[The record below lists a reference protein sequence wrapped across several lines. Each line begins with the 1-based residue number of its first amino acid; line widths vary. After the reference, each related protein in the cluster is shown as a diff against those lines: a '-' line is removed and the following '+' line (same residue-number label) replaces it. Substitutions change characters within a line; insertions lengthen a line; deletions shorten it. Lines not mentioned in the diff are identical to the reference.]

1 MNAICTLIDK
11 LSTERHY
18 APCQATDEGTS
29 AEATAQILVQWVF
42 RYHGLPS
49 SITSDRGP
57 QFVATAWKS
66 FCKRLG
72 IKSKLSTAFHP
83 ETDGQTE
90 RANQDMEKQL
100 RIYCNYMQ
108 DDWIKLLPMA
118 EFADNNAVSA
128 GTGMTPFFANKGFHP
143 RMTFG
148 PDDTKYETAQER
160 VQAAKAEDITGTMDN
175 ILKLMRENAEKS
187 QATMKRHADRH
198 RREISYEVGDQVF
211 LSSKN
216 IITDRPSK
224 KLEDKMLGPFPIVKK
239 VGTSYEL
246 QLPQTMKVHNVFH
259 SNLLRKDPGNPLP
272 GQIQEPPGPIVT
284 ADNEEWQLADI
295 VNSRWH
301 YGRLQYRCVWVD
313 EKARDLE
320 WCYADGGEFENS
332 ADIVSDFHTRYPR
345 KPGGQENLRASAQGR
360 KGGPR

>member
-1 MNAICTLIDK
+1 M
-11 LSTERHY
+11 
-18 APCQATDEGTS
+18 AT
-29 AEATAQILVQWVF
+29 V
-42 RYHGLPS
+42 
-49 SITSDRGP
+49 
-57 QFVATAWKS
+57 WKS

-90 RANQDMEKQL
+90 RANQDIEKQL

-108 DDWIKLLPMA
+108 DDWVKLLPMA

-272 GQIQEPPGPIVT
+272 DQIQEPQ
-284 ADNEEWQLADI
+284 DQLL
-295 VNSRWH
+295 
-301 YGRLQYRCVWVD
+301 LQTMRNGHS
-313 EKARDLE
+313 LT
-320 WCYADGGEFENS
+320 S
-332 ADIVSDFHTRYPR
+332 
-345 KPGGQENLRASAQGR
+345 
-360 KGGPR
+360 